1 MTKAG
6 KGSDFSEMND
16 MEDEQLPTIE
26 LFDEAGRSLTCYV
39 EQTLEVDDVEYL
51 LLLPVDSPIEI
62 FAWVTEDDDE
72 EVETMVDLAD
82 EDVDAV
88 FDTAKAVLA
97 EQDLVLKRTAYTL
110 SVSGDLPDVEEED
123 IITLDVGEDESS
135 ADPNQSEQFQ
145 RLAYF
150 YHEDQEYE
158 VCTPLDPLL
167 FFARRDSE
175 GEAKLLSPE
184 EFQAVRPQLE
194 AQLFDALE

>member
-6 KGSDFSEMND
+6 KGSDFSEMNNIA
-16 MEDEQLPTIE
+16 DEQPPTIE
-26 LFDEAGRSLTCYV
+26 LFDESGRSLVCYV
-39 EQTLEVDDVEYL
+39 EHTLEVDDTEYL

-62 FAWVTEDDDE
+62 FAWVAEDEDE
-72 EVETMVDLAD
+72 ELETMVDLAD
-82 EDVDAV
+82 EDIDTV

-97 EQDLVLKRTAYTL
+97 EQDLSLKRTAYTL
-110 SVSGDLPDVEEED
+110 SASGDLPEVEEDD
-123 IITLDVGEDESS
+123 IITLDVGEDEENP
-135 ADPNQSEQFQ
+135 DSEQFQ

-150 YHEDQEYE
+150 YYEEQEYE

-184 EFQAVRPQLE
+184 EFQAVRSQLE